1 MKYMIVIMA
10 LITMLASGITLAA
23 DFSTL
28 EQVKKTKKIRIG
40 YRADKPPMSFVDRN
54 NELVGY
60 SIDLCLRMVDE
71 LKTTLEMPDIKIEY
85 VPVNASNRFDALTD
99 NSIDILC
106 GVTTKTISRS
116 ELVDFTQP
124 TFVTG
129 AALLTLKTLQVQNI
143 SELSGKKIAV
153 VKDTTTYDSLTKML
167 KREGSDAEVVT
178 VKTAVEGMNAVTSGE
193 VDAFSGDQIVLVGL
207 IINSD
212 NPKQFALTENV
223 FSFEPFALAVRKN
236 DSDFRL
242 VADRMLSKLYRTKKV
257 LLLYD
262 KWFGSYIKK
271 MPTLLEAMYLINST
285 PE

>member
-1 MKYMIVIMA
+1 MKYMIVTMA

-71 LKTTLEMPDIKIEY
+71 LKTTLEMPDISIEY

-212 NPKQFALTENV
+212 NPKQFSLTENV

>member
-1 MKYMIVIMA
+1 MKYIIVTMA

-40 YRADKPPMSFVDRN
+40 YRADKPPMSFVNRN

-71 LKTTLEMPDIKIEY
+71 MKSTLEIADISVEY
-85 VPVNASNRFDALTD
+85 VPVNASNRFDALTE
-99 NSIDILC
+99 NKIDILC

-116 ELVDFTQP
+116 EIVDFTQP

-129 AALLTLKTLQVQNI
+129 AALLTLKTLEVQNI

-153 VKDTTTYDSLTKML
+153 VKDTTTFDSLTKML

-178 VKTAVEGMNAVTSGE
+178 VKTAVDGMNAVTRGE

-236 DSDFRL
+236 DSEFRL
-242 VADRMLSKLYRTKKV
+242 VADRMLSRLYRTKKV

-262 KWFGSYIKK
+262 KWFGSYIKT

>member
-1 MKYMIVIMA
+1 MKYMIATIT

-28 EQVKKTKKIRIG
+28 EQVKKTKKVRIG
-40 YRADKPPMSFVDRN
+40 YRADKPPMSFVNRN

-71 LKTTLEMPDIKIEY
+71 MKTTLEIPDISVEY

-129 AALLTLKTLQVQNI
+129 AALLTLKTLQIQKI

-153 VKDTTTYDSLTKML
+153 VKDTTTFDSLTKML

-178 VKTAVEGMNAVTSGE
+178 VKTAVEGMDALTKGE
-193 VDAFSGDQIVLVGL
+193 VDAFSGDQIVLVGM

-223 FSFEPFALAVRKN
+223 FSFEPFALAVSKN
-236 DSDFRL
+236 DSEFRL
-242 VADRMLSKLYRTKKV
+242 VADRMLSRLYRSKKV

-271 MPTLLEAMYLINST
+271 MPSLLEAMYLINST

>member
-1 MKYMIVIMA
+1 MKYMIATIA

-28 EQVKKTKKIRIG
+28 EQVKKTKKVRIG
-40 YRADKPPMSFVDRN
+40 YRADKPPMSFVNRN

-71 LKTTLEMPDIKIEY
+71 MKTTLEIPDISVEY

-129 AALLTLKTLQVQNI
+129 AALLTLKTLQIQKI

-153 VKDTTTYDSLTKML
+153 VKDTTTFDSLTKML

-178 VKTAVEGMNAVTSGE
+178 VKTAVEGMDALTKGE
-193 VDAFSGDQIVLVGL
+193 VDAFSGDQIVLVGM

-236 DSDFRL
+236 DSEFRL
-242 VADRMLSKLYRTKKV
+242 VADRMLSRLYRTKKV

-271 MPTLLEAMYLINST
+271 MPSLLEAMYLINST

>member
-1 MKYMIVIMA
+1 MKYIIVTMA

-40 YRADKPPMSFVDRN
+40 YRADKPPMSFVNRN

-71 LKTTLEMPDIKIEY
+71 MKSTLEIPDISVEY

-106 GVTTKTISRS
+106 GVTTKTLSRL

-124 TFVTG
+124 TFITG
-129 AALLTLKTLQVQNI
+129 AALLTLKSLQVQKI

-153 VKDTTTYDSLTKML
+153 VKDTTTFDSLTKML
-167 KREGSDAEVVT
+167 KREASDAEVVT
-178 VKTAVEGMNAVTSGE
+178 VKTAVEGMKALTRGE
-193 VDAFSGDQIVLVGL
+193 VDAFSGDQIVLIGL
-207 IINSD
+207 IIDSD
-212 NPKQFALTENV
+212 NPKQFSLTENV
-223 FSFEPFALAVRKN
+223 CSFEPFALAVRKN
-236 DSDFRL
+236 DSEFRL
-242 VADRMLSKLYRTKKV
+242 IADRMLSRLYRSKKV
-257 LLLYD
+257 LLLFD
-262 KWFGSYIKK
+262 KWFGKYINK
-271 MPTLLEAMYLINST
+271 MPPLLEAMYLINST

>member
-1 MKYMIVIMA
+1 MKNMIVTMA

-178 VKTAVEGMNAVTSGE
+178 VKTAVDGMNAVTSGE

>member
-1 MKYMIVIMA
+1 MKYIIVTMA

-40 YRADKPPMSFVDRN
+40 YRADKPPMSFVNRN

-71 LKTTLEMPDIKIEY
+71 MKSTLEIPDISVEY

-99 NSIDILC
+99 NKIDILC

-116 ELVDFTQP
+116 EIVDFTQP

-129 AALLTLKTLQVQNI
+129 AALLTLKTLEVQNI

-153 VKDTTTYDSLTKML
+153 VKDTTTFDSLTKML

-178 VKTAVEGMNAVTSGE
+178 VKTAVDGMNAVTRGE

-236 DSDFRL
+236 DSEFRL
-242 VADRMLSKLYRTKKV
+242 VADRMLSRLYRTKKV

>member
-1 MKYMIVIMA
+1 MKYMIVTMA
-10 LITMLASGITLAA
+10 LISMLASGITLAA

-40 YRADKPPMSFVDRN
+40 YRADKPPMSFVNRN

-71 LKTTLEMPDIKIEY
+71 MKDMLNDPDISVEY
-85 VPVNASNRFDALTD
+85 VPVNASNRFDALAD

-106 GVTTKTISRS
+106 GVTTKTLSRS
-116 ELVDFTQP
+116 KLVDFTQL

-129 AALLTLKTLQVQNI
+129 AALLTLKTLQIQHI

-153 VKDTTTYDSLTKML
+153 VKDTTTFDSLTKML
-167 KREGSDAEVVT
+167 ENEGSDAEVVT
-178 VKTAVEGMNAVTSGE
+178 VKTAVEGMDALTRGE

-212 NPKQFALTENV
+212 NPKKFALTENV

-236 DSDFRL
+236 DSEFRL
-242 VADRMLSKLYRTKKV
+242 VADRMLSRLYRTKKV

-262 KWFGSYIKK
+262 KWFGSYINK
-271 MPTLLEAMYLINST
+271 MPSLLEAMYLINST

>member
-1 MKYMIVIMA
+1 MKYIIVTMA

-40 YRADKPPMSFVDRN
+40 YRADKPPMSFVNRN

-71 LKTTLEMPDIKIEY
+71 MKSTLEIPEISVEY
-85 VPVNASNRFDALTD
+85 VPVNASNRFDALTEKK
-99 NSIDILC
+99 IDILC

-116 ELVDFTQP
+116 EIVDFTQP

-129 AALLTLKTLQVQNI
+129 AALLTLKTLEVQNI

-153 VKDTTTYDSLTKML
+153 VKDTTTFDSLTKML

-178 VKTAVEGMNAVTSGE
+178 VKTAVDGMNAVTRGE

-236 DSDFRL
+236 DSEFRL
-242 VADRMLSKLYRTKKV
+242 VADRMLSRLYRTKKV

-262 KWFGSYIKK
+262 KWFGSYIKT

>member
-1 MKYMIVIMA
+1 MKYMIATMA
-10 LITMLASGITLAA
+10 LISMLASGTILAA

-40 YRADKPPMSFVDRN
+40 YRADKPPMSFVNRN

-71 LKTTLEMPDIKIEY
+71 MESRLEIPDISIEY
-85 VPVNASNRFDALTD
+85 VPVNASNRFDALID

-116 ELVDFTQP
+116 EIVDFTQP

-129 AALLTLKTLQVQNI
+129 AALLTLKTLQIQKV

-153 VKDTTTYDSLTKML
+153 VKDTTTFDSLTKML

-178 VKTAVEGMNAVTSGE
+178 VKTATEGMDALTKGE

-212 NPKQFALTENV
+212 NPKKFALTENV

-236 DSDFRL
+236 DSEFRL
-242 VADRMLSKLYRTKKV
+242 VADRMLSRLYRTKKV

-262 KWFGSYIKK
+262 KWFGSYINK
-271 MPTLLEAMYLINST
+271 MPSLLEAMYLINST